1 MFVSEGEDFQPKE
14 RKTCRAP
21 CVCACKD
28 ESCWENAECSRWRRR
43 VSRSWESREPLNSPG
58 VRRVKGAERNE
69 GEANGY
75 CVRSVEGGTG
85 RGTRRLAGWD
95 SGRLLGER

>member
-1 MFVSEGEDFQPKE
+1 MFQMEEAGKQVVGEQG
-14 RKTCRAP
+14 A
-21 CVCACKD
+21 
-28 ESCWENAECSRWRRR
+28 AEFD
-43 VSRSWESREPLNSPG
+43 
-58 VRRVKGAERNE
+58 E

-75 CVRSVEGGTG
+75 CVGSVEGGTG